1 MFLEEC
7 KCVLKQKKMSKHII
21 DDTKIFSDS
30 DRENSDEKILMKKIE
45 KTLI

>member
-7 KCVLKQKKMSKHII
+7 KCVLKQKKMSQHIT
-21 DDTKIFSDS
+21 DDIKNFSDS